1 MLGGMSADV
10 VWWLKVEKQ
19 KARHGE
25 TTKWRLCS
33 ILFGR
38 CVSCV
43 ECSSFVAYDLV
54 NCRASIRPAGLS
66 CRNEGMILYA
76 PVRRGRM
83 VLDTLAATTVVRPPL
98 HHVWSR
104 TPLPLH
110 TSSVEHQIY
119 AIHTRVFRHAAFS
132 HASSSAGSCR
142 SGISRVAAPAADP
155 LLIDA
160 CPHPRDLM

>member
-1 MLGGMSADV
+1 MKRRSGGFD
-10 VWWLKVEKQ
+10 
-19 KARHGE
+19 
-25 TTKWRLCS
+25 S

-43 ECSSFVAYDLV
+43 QCSPCVACNFVHR
-54 NCRASIRPAGLS
+54 RAFITPAGLP
-66 CRNEGMILYA
+66 CRNEGMTLHA
-76 PVRRGRM
+76 LVRGGRM
-83 VLDTLAATTVVRPPL
+83 VLDTLAATAVVRPPL

-142 SGISRVAAPAADP
+142 SSISRVAAPAADP
-155 LLIDA
+155 LLIDT